1 MTKLDNDIAQL
12 FKLLSNPARVQI
24 VRMLKGRVLCVGALS
39 RNLDMTQSAV
49 SQHLRALRDGGLV
62 VADKRGYFV
71 HYRLN
76 DKMVGRLRGALDA
89 IV

>member
-1 MTKLDNDIAQL
+1 MTKLDDDLAQL
-12 FKLLSNPARVQI
+12 FRLLANPARVQI

-39 RNLDMTQSAV
+39 RHLDMTQSAV

-62 VADKRGYFV
+62 AADKRGNFV

-76 DKMVGRLRGALDA
+76 EKMAGRLRGALDQ